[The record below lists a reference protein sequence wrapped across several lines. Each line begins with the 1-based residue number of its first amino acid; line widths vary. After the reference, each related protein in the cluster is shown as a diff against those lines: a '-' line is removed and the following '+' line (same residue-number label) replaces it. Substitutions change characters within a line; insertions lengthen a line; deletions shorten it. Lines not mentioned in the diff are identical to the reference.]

1 MRKYETLI
9 VLRPELEEEERK
21 NLIARFQTI
30 IEKEGKVI
38 KLDEWGM
45 KKLAYEIEKLK
56 DAYYLLFEY
65 EAEATL
71 PKEFERNLK
80 INENVLRYMT
90 TVKA

>member
-21 NLIARFQTI
+21 TL
-30 IEKEGKVI
+30 IEKFVQIIAKEGSVT

-56 DAYYLLFEY
+56 DAYYLLIEFD
-65 EAEATL
+65 AEPTL
-71 PKEFERNLK
+71 PKELERNLK

-90 TVKA
+90 VAK